1 MESLSTDLQTVKLA
15 FEAALLASPEPLS
28 IQALRRLFE
37 DEIDA
42 DTVRRILDELR
53 AEWQD
58 RAVELVPV
66 ASGWRFQTRP
76 GVQRVLDRL
85 NPQRPPRYSR
95 AVMETLAI
103 IAYRQPVTRGDIEDV
118 RGVAVATTVIKALEG
133 RGWIEVVG
141 HREVPGR
148 PALYGTTRSF
158 LDDLG
163 LRSLSELP
171 PLEELGSLVEP
182 SDSASVPSG
191 ELALDETQESL
202 EAQIVADG
210 AAVEPLLAG
219 VESDSPADEGG
230 LPDSVAEGVTGR
242 HGEDF
247 PGMGET

>member
-1 MESLSTDLQTVKLA
+1 MESLSTDRRAVKVTL
-15 FEAALLASPEPLS
+15 EAALLASPEPLS

-53 AEWQD
+53 ADWQD
-58 RAVELVPV
+58 RGVELLPV
-66 ASGWRFQTRP
+66 ASGWRFQTRREM
-76 GVQRVLDRL
+76 QRVLDRL
-85 NPQRPPRYSR
+85 SPQRPPRYSR

-103 IAYRQPVTRGDIEDV
+103 VAYRQPVTRGDIEDV

-158 LDDLG
+158 LDDLS

-171 PLEELGSLVEP
+171 PLEDLGSLV
-182 SDSASVPSG
+182 DSAEG
-191 ELALDETQESL
+191 EGLPAAGLALPKASASPVEEGDFLAASASTAAPDDLPGEE
-202 EAQIVADG
+202 IVSNTIA
-210 AAVEPLLAG
+210 
-219 VESDSPADEGG
+219 
-230 LPDSVAEGVTGR
+230 
-242 HGEDF
+242 
-247 PGMGET
+247 